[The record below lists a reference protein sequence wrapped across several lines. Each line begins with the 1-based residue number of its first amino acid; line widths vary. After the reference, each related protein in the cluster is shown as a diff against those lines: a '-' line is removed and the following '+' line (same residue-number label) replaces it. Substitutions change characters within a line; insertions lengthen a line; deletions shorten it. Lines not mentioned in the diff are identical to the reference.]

1 MNYYNKLVKYSGYL
15 ASALFIA
22 IGFIVSYEVI
32 MRYLFNSP
40 TIWVNEVSRFLQ
52 IWATY
57 LALTYSFHKQDFIRI
72 TVIYDR
78 LNENGKKI
86 LDFISFIFILIFS
99 SFVVYFG
106 WLIAYDSL
114 KVGRTSSTILDVPS
128 FSGAF
133 MTCREA
139 TLFTLH
145 PQWNN
150 RVFFKLGWLGQNFN

>member
-1 MNYYNKLVKYSGYL
+1 MSYYDKIVKYSGYL
-15 ASALFIA
+15 ASALFIS

-72 TVIYDR
+72 TVLYDR
-78 LNENGKKI
+78 LNKTGKKI
-86 LDFISFIFILIFS
+86 LDFISFIFIIIFS
-99 SFVVYFG
+99 CFVVYYG

-128 FSGAF
+128 FLTELAIPLCFAF
-133 MTCREA
+133 LVIRVILEA
-139 TLFTLH
+139 I
-145 PQWNN
+145 
-150 RVFFKLGWLGQNFN
+150 RYIRNFSK

>member
-1 MNYYNKLVKYSGYL
+1 MNYYNKLVIYSGYL

-128 FSGAF
+128 FLTELAIPLCFAF
-133 MTCREA
+133 
-139 TLFTLH
+139 LVL
-145 PQWNN
+145 
-150 RVFFKLGWLGQNFN
+150 RVILEIIAYIRNFVK

>member
-1 MNYYNKLVKYSGYL
+1 MNYYDKLVKYSGYL

-32 MRYLFNSP
+32 MRYLFISP

-57 LALTYSFHKQDFIRI
+57 LALTYSFHKNDFIRI

-78 LNENGKKI
+78 LNDKGKKI

-128 FSGAF
+128 FLTELAIPLCFAF
-133 MTCREA
+133 LVLIVILEIIAYIR
-139 TLFTLH
+139 
-145 PQWNN
+145 
-150 RVFFKLGWLGQNFN
+150 NFVK

>member
-1 MNYYNKLVKYSGYL
+1 MNYYDKIVKYSGYL
-15 ASALFIA
+15 ASALFIT
-22 IGFIVSYEVI
+22 IGFIISYEVI

-57 LALTYSFHKQDFIRI
+57 LALTYSFHKNDFIRI

-128 FSGAF
+128 FLTELAIPLCFAF
-133 MTCREA
+133 
-139 TLFTLH
+139 LVL
-145 PQWNN
+145 
-150 RVFFKLGWLGQNFN
+150 RVILEIITYVRNFIK

>member
-22 IGFIVSYEVI
+22 IGFIISYEVI

-99 SFVVYFG
+99 SFVVYYG

-128 FSGAF
+128 FLTELAIPLCFAF
-133 MTCREA
+133 
-139 TLFTLH
+139 LVL
-145 PQWNN
+145 
-150 RVFFKLGWLGQNFN
+150 RVILEVITYIRNFVK

>member
-1 MNYYNKLVKYSGYL
+1 MNYYDKIVKYSGYL
-15 ASALFIA
+15 ASALFIT

-57 LALTYSFHKQDFIRI
+57 LALTYSFHKKDFIRI

-99 SFVVYFG
+99 SFVVYYG

-128 FSGAF
+128 FLTELAIPLCFAF
-133 MTCREA
+133 LVLRVILEA
-139 TLFTLH
+139 MKYI
-145 PQWNN
+145 
-150 RVFFKLGWLGQNFN
+150 RNFAK

>member
-1 MNYYNKLVKYSGYL
+1 MNYYDKIVKYSGYL
-15 ASALFIA
+15 ASALFIS

-78 LNENGKKI
+78 LNETGKKI
-86 LDFISFIFILIFS
+86 LDFISFIFIIIFS
-99 SFVVYFG
+99 CFVVYYG

-128 FSGAF
+128 FLTELAIPFCFAF
-133 MTCREA
+133 LVLRVILEA
-139 TLFTLH
+139 I
-145 PQWNN
+145 
-150 RVFFKLGWLGQNFN
+150 RYIRNFSK

>member
-1 MNYYNKLVKYSGYL
+1 MNYYDKIVKYSGYL

-72 TVIYDR
+72 TVVYDR
-78 LNENGKKI
+78 LNETGKKI
-86 LDFISFIFILIFS
+86 LDFISFIFIIIFS
-99 SFVVYFG
+99 CFVVYYG

-128 FSGAF
+128 FLTELAIPLCFAF
-133 MTCREA
+133 LVIRVILEA
-139 TLFTLH
+139 I
-145 PQWNN
+145 
-150 RVFFKLGWLGQNFN
+150 RYIRNFSK

>member
-1 MNYYNKLVKYSGYL
+1 MNYYDKIVKYSGYL

-57 LALTYSFHKQDFIRI
+57 LALTYSFHKKDFIRI

-128 FSGAF
+128 FLTELAIPLCFAF
-133 MTCREA
+133 
-139 TLFTLH
+139 LVL
-145 PQWNN
+145 
-150 RVFFKLGWLGQNFN
+150 RVILEIITYVRNFIK

>member
-1 MNYYNKLVKYSGYL
+1 MNYYDKLVKYSGYL
-15 ASALFIA
+15 ASALFIT

-57 LALTYSFHKQDFIRI
+57 LALTYSFHKNDFIRI

-78 LNENGKKI
+78 LNDKGKKI

-99 SFVVYFG
+99 SFVVYYG
-106 WLIAYDSL
+106 WIIAYDSL

-128 FSGAF
+128 FLTEFAIPLCFAF
-133 MTCREA
+133 LVLRVILEA
-139 TLFTLH
+139 IKYIRDF
-145 PQWNN
+145 
-150 RVFFKLGWLGQNFN
+150 VK

>member
-22 IGFIVSYEVI
+22 IGFIISYEVI

-57 LALTYSFHKQDFIRI
+57 LALTYSFHKKDFIRI

-78 LNENGKKI
+78 LNDNGKKI

-99 SFVVYFG
+99 SFVVYYG

-128 FSGAF
+128 FLTELAIPLCFAF
-133 MTCREA
+133 
-139 TLFTLH
+139 LVL
-145 PQWNN
+145 
-150 RVFFKLGWLGQNFN
+150 RVILEVITYIRNFIK

>member
-99 SFVVYFG
+99 SFVVYYG
-106 WLIAYDSL
+106 WIIAYDSL

-128 FSGAF
+128 FLTELAIPLCFAF
-133 MTCREA
+133 
-139 TLFTLH
+139 LVL
-145 PQWNN
+145 
-150 RVFFKLGWLGQNFN
+150 RVILEVITYIRNFVK

>member
-99 SFVVYFG
+99 SFVVYYG

-128 FSGAF
+128 FLTELAIPLCFAF
-133 MTCREA
+133 
-139 TLFTLH
+139 LVL
-145 PQWNN
+145 
-150 RVFFKLGWLGQNFN
+150 RVIFESIKYIRNFAK

>member
-128 FSGAF
+128 FLTELAIPLCFAF
-133 MTCREA
+133 
-139 TLFTLH
+139 LVL
-145 PQWNN
+145 
-150 RVFFKLGWLGQNFN
+150 RVILEIIAYIRNFVKW

>member
-1 MNYYNKLVKYSGYL
+1 MEIYNKIVKYSGYL

-40 TIWVNEVSRFLQ
+40 TVWVNEISRFLQ

-57 LALTYSFHKQDFIRI
+57 LALTYSFDRKEFIRI
-72 TVIYDR
+72 TVLYDK
-78 LNENGKKI
+78 LNEAGKKV
-86 LDFISFIFILIFS
+86 LDFISAIFILTFS
-99 SFVVYFG
+99 SFVLYFG

-128 FSGAF
+128 FLTELAIPLCFGF
-133 MTCREA
+133 
-139 TLFTLH
+139 LVI
-145 PQWNN
+145 
-150 RVFFKLGWLGQNFN
+150 RVSLEIFRLVKDFLK

>member
-1 MNYYNKLVKYSGYL
+1 MNYYNKVVKYSGYL

-57 LALTYSFHKQDFIRI
+57 LALTYSFHKNDFIRI

-78 LNENGKKI
+78 LNDKGKKI

-128 FSGAF
+128 FLTEFAIPLCFAF
-133 MTCREA
+133 LVLRVILEA
-139 TLFTLH
+139 IKYIRDF
-145 PQWNN
+145 
-150 RVFFKLGWLGQNFN
+150 VK

>member
-1 MNYYNKLVKYSGYL
+1 MNYYDKIVKYSGYL

-57 LALTYSFHKQDFIRI
+57 LALTYSFHKRDFIRI

-78 LNENGKKI
+78 LNETGKKI
-86 LDFISFIFILIFS
+86 LDFISFIFIIIFS
-99 SFVVYFG
+99 CFVVYYG

-128 FSGAF
+128 FLTELAIPLCFAF
-133 MTCREA
+133 LVIRVIFEA
-139 TLFTLH
+139 I
-145 PQWNN
+145 
-150 RVFFKLGWLGQNFN
+150 RYISNFSK